1 MGKLIKNHWARLII
15 LTAATC
21 TSPSSPSPP
30 LSSHP
35 SLTPSSPPDQIA
47 ASISGFFWPKLFW
60 DFLTTN
66 LDHCVRPVPYLQIL
80 NLLFGILGLCWE
92 WPLPLFT
99 SASNILTTTTTTT
112 TTATSKPTYN
122 THKPTA
128 STLSSTSSSMAKPP
142 PPPRSRTFL
151 AHMHRS
157 ISARLLVYPLNALAA
172 LLLYQGTNAG
182 LYYII
187 GMGVYFW
194 AFSEGEVVMGTP
206 WSLPKK
212 KSGRRGDGRV

>member
-15 LTAATC
+15 LTAAAY
-21 TSPSSPSPP
+21 
-30 LSSHP
+30 
-35 SLTPSSPPDQIA
+35 QIA

-66 LDHCVRPVPYLQIL
+66 LDPAVRPIPILQII
-80 NLLFGILGLCWE
+80 NLLLGLLGLCWE

-99 SASNILTTTTTTT
+99 TAATSTRLHNNHNAAAAAASYSHASQTTTHKRGPKHASSNTSPPKTPSKV
-112 TTATSKPTYN
+112 TTA
-122 THKPTA
+122 
-128 STLSSTSSSMAKPP
+128 
-142 PPPRSRTFL
+142 L
-151 AHMHRS
+151 AAMHRS
-157 ISARLLVYPLNALAA
+157 IEARLFIYPLSSLAA

-194 AFSEGEVVMGTP
+194 GFSEGEVVMGVP
-206 WSLPKK
+206 WTLPRRR
-212 KSGRRGDGRV
+212 KSRALSRV